1 MQEARISATAL
12 PASRVASGVAIN
24 SRAIF
29 AAVAASV
36 VLIYSLSALGRSAN
50 DRPDCDEGWFASP
63 GYNLA
68 TRGHMGTSVMEP
80 ANLGMTERINE
91 YTYYIMPLNLLAQA
105 AWYKGVGFSLF
116 SMRALST
123 LWGLA
128 LLAAFFFLM
137 RALSRDYK
145 LALLAVALI
154 AFDFAFLRSAANGR
168 MDMMCAALNFAAM
181 AVFLNLRERRLRL
194 ALLASNTLV
203 ALSGLTHPNGAMGF
217 IALAFLV
224 LYYDRRSLKA
234 GHVAL
239 AAIPYAMAAIGYG
252 LYVMNDAQL
261 FLRQFS
267 QNTQLGDEHP
277 GRLYGLLYPWMAIK
291 DEILNRYVSVNAGG
305 QAYLKVALVAAYAA
319 GVLGASLTRAIRR
332 DRGFRAL
339 LIVTAIYFFLL
350 TFTQGNKIYLYMV
363 HIAPLY
369 GALLAIWARH
379 LWLKRAAPRRAIAG
393 AIAAVALISL
403 AGNAYVIRRNSLHN
417 SYQPAVEFLNRNSG
431 SSTTITGAAELSFGL
446 NNYDSLL
453 DDKFLGYHNGRR
465 PDFIVIEPRYEQ
477 ELMDARRRRPE
488 IYTHMTRLLDEEYF
502 EVYNNAG
509 FTIYARTRTR

>member
-1 MQEARISATAL
+1 
-12 PASRVASGVAIN
+12 
-24 SRAIF
+24 
-29 AAVAASV
+29 
-36 VLIYSLSALGRSAN
+36 
-50 DRPDCDEGWFASP
+50 
-63 GYNLA
+63 
-68 TRGHMGTSVMEP
+68 
-80 ANLGMTERINE
+80 
-91 YTYYIMPLNLLAQA
+91 
-105 AWYKGVGFSLF
+105 
-116 SMRALST
+116 
-123 LWGLA
+123 
-128 LLAAFFFLM
+128 
-137 RALSRDYK
+137 
-145 LALLAVALI
+145 
-154 AFDFAFLRSAANGR
+154 
-168 MDMMCAALNFAAM
+168 MMCAALNFAAM

-239 AAIPYAMAAIGYG
+239 AAIPYAMAGIGYG

-403 AGNAYVIRRNSLHN
+403 AGNAYVIRRDSLHN